1 MNWSDNVS
9 LEDLN
14 FEDVVSGDAM
24 RDEKIEIIL
33 CEYCVKNG
41 IKDSEE
47 SHNVCD
53 DDVCYD
59 CWSEVYQ

>member
-1 MNWSDNVS
+1 MDWSDNVS

-41 IKDSEE
+41 IK
-47 SHNVCD
+47 
-53 DDVCYD
+53 
-59 CWSEVYQ
+59 